1 MAYTSGRYHLTNL
14 LQDAYRKLG
23 QFEPRLVTGSPTATS
38 CIIGALAGL
47 KSIKEGTLFCIET
60 TDNEAP
66 EGKYERITDYTK
78 ATGTFTVDTFTASF
92 TAGDMV
98 AVVND
103 LYPIRT
109 MVELANGAMKR
120 LGDIRKVDTTTL
132 DTESNKTEYA
142 LEIAAKRGL
151 YQVDYQTNTADADD
165 NRWYTI
171 FDVDTIPSDPGSAA
185 LMILP
190 QLASG
195 RDIRYWYA
203 DAHPR
208 LNTYDDFIDEA
219 IIPDLASTALVVVAL
234 EWQQARIKADW
245 VKQDL
250 NYWRTEF
257 DIAMQKWDI
266 KRSQRKAKFIT
277 MPRATESTYT
287 GEVGK
292 VRL

>member
-66 EGKYERITDYTK
+66 EGKYERITDYDK

-92 TAGDMV
+92 TANDMV

-120 LGDIRKVDTTTL
+120 LGDIRKVNTTTL
-132 DTESNKTEYA
+132 DTETNKTEYA

-151 YQVDYQTNTADADD
+151 YQVDYQGHTGDAND
-165 NRWYTI
+165 NRWITI
-171 FDVDTIPSDPGSAA
+171 FDAKTIPADPGTAG
-185 LMILP
+185 LLILP
-190 QLASG
+190 QLISG

-203 DAHPR
+203 DSHPR
-208 LNTYDDFIDEA
+208 LNTYDDYIDES
-219 IIPDLASTALVVVAL
+219 IIPDLASTALAVVAL
-234 EWQQARIKADW
+234 EWQQARIKANW

-257 DIAMQKWDI
+257 DIAKQMWDI
-266 KRSQRKAKFIT
+266 KRSQRKARFIT
-277 MPRATESTYT
+277 MPRDGKTTYT
-287 GEVGK
+287 GVPGL